1 MYNKLSIFCY
11 VDKEYKDSE
20 IKAFKKEME
29 RNYPVNII
37 IKEFDG
43 ATVEWDERN
52 EKMYMSDE
60 YNAKMAKLVYD
71 KYFHGVDLVGI
82 FIDPKNWKNATTK
95 LYGTQYGKKHSDYYV
110 FNCKLRNDY
119 EDTGEHE
126 VLHAIDNY
134 IKLYLGIN
142 IEPIFGVDS
151 FDNDV
156 VHGKEYW
163 KKGYFYDTVWDKLG
177 LVLSMAIA
185 KKRSQNAVLNLTSIV
200 QRVKEAQYK
209 ASESIKE
216 PVYKYFKPR
225 EIVGL
230 KPELVEMLDT
240 LRGKCGFPFVIT
252 SGFRSPEHN
261 AEIGG
266 VKDSSHL
273 KGIAADIKIQTS
285 EQRMKFVKEAIA
297 LGITRIGI
305 GETFC
310 HVDLSIEKTDN
321 LMWTYYK

>member
-1 MYNKLSIFCY
+1 
-11 VDKEYKDSE
+11 
-20 IKAFKKEME
+20 
-29 RNYPVNII
+29 
-37 IKEFDG
+37 
-43 ATVEWDERN
+43 
-52 EKMYMSDE
+52 
-60 YNAKMAKLVYD
+60 VYD

-163 KKGYFYDTVWDKLG
+163 KKGYFYDTIWDKLG

-185 KKRSQNAVLNLTSIV
+185 KKRSQNAVF
-200 QRVKEAQYK
+200 
-209 ASESIKE
+209 E
-216 PVYKYFKPR
+216 PHKR
-225 EIVGL
+225 
-230 KPELVEMLDT
+230 
-240 LRGKCGFPFVIT
+240 C
-252 SGFRSPEHN
+252 S
-261 AEIGG
+261 A
-266 VKDSSHL
+266 
-273 KGIAADIKIQTS
+273 
-285 EQRMKFVKEAIA
+285 
-297 LGITRIGI
+297 
-305 GETFC
+305 C
-310 HVDLSIEKTDN
+310 
-321 LMWTYYK
+321 